1 MASTAADVLIESLQ
15 DWGVEIIFGLP
26 GERQA
31 GLPSGPATQTQNI
44 SPPFKGQRAGAET
57 RTAERGVKQS
67 TFPAGAFRSAKA
79 HADRTLDFGTPRGAK
94 QRPQGTFRRCSQSG
108 AYPCA
113 PRIEGISCTAVA
125 LIQESTMA
133 KPKKW
138 VRNVKTVSTYPPKDL
153 FTKDA
158 QTIAKTMAKKSVSP
172 GGLGSGI
179 RMIQYFINRA
189 GKSLSTTRKRELERA
204 KRILQ
209 KKRKSTKK
217 EAKSP

>member
-1 MASTAADVLIESLQ
+1 
-15 DWGVEIIFGLP
+15 
-26 GERQA
+26 
-31 GLPSGPATQTQNI
+31 
-44 SPPFKGQRAGAET
+44 
-57 RTAERGVKQS
+57 
-67 TFPAGAFRSAKA
+67 
-79 HADRTLDFGTPRGAK
+79 
-94 QRPQGTFRRCSQSG
+94 
-108 AYPCA
+108 
-113 PRIEGISCTAVA
+113 
-125 LIQESTMA
+125 MA

-138 VRNVKTVSTYPPKDL
+138 VRNVRTVSTYPPKDL

-189 GKSLSTTRKRELERA
+189 GKSLSTTRKRELESA

-217 EAKSP
+217 EARSL